1 MSRKRS
7 HQRKPGKRYPNDPIH
22 GRRPEFNPGHP
33 LWQDIQDR
41 LATGVYTFPQVS
53 VHAEKMGFPL
63 TVFQIQVGL
72 KRYKPAHL
80 PMRVFPWLADM
91 VQHILD
97 NFVDWDAQ
105 LDAAATQQAQ
115 LVGMV
120 MEKMRDLRER
130 PEIINGPDGVPL
142 KITNAHGHEEYV
154 ILPAASIDDK
164 IHILNAAQNAVGK
177 LFRMLVERT
186 RLHADMRVQMPGT
199 GGEQTAEGG
208 QAVGPTL
215 YTISNVELLR
225 KEMEEVD
232 REMRET
238 YNMLIKE
245 AAEVGAILPEPKP
258 LDANLEEAE

>member
-1 MSRKRS
+1 VTRKKYRLKQPRNYPLDP
-7 HQRKPGKRYPNDPIH
+7 QRGSVPKL
-22 GRRPEFNPGHP
+22 NPRHP
-33 LWQDIQDR
+33 LWRLIQDR
-41 LATGVYTFPQVS
+41 LATGVYTYPQLS
-53 VHAEKMGFPL
+53 VWAESMGFPL
-63 TVFQIQVGL
+63 TVPQIRRGL
-72 KRYKPAHL
+72 DRYKPSYL

-208 QAVGPTL
+208 QGVGPTL

-225 KEMEEVD
+225 KEMDEVD
-232 REMRET
+232 REMRAT

-245 AAEVGAILPEPKP
+245 AAEVGATLPEPKP
-258 LDANLEEAE
+258 LDAHLEEAE

>member
-1 MSRKRS
+1 MKKRRPRLNR
-7 HQRKPGKRYPNDPIH
+7 QPNDPIH
-22 GRRPEFNPGHP
+22 GPLPKFRPGHP

-41 LATGVYTFPQVS
+41 LATGVYTYQHVAA
-53 VHAEKMGFPL
+53 HAEKMGFPL

-91 VQHILD
+91 VQHVLD

-120 MEKMRDLRER
+120 MEKMRGLRER
-130 PEIINGPDGVPL
+130 PEIINGPDGQPL
-142 KITNAHGHEEYV
+142 KTTNSHGNEEFV
-154 ILPAASIDDK
+154 FLPAASIDDK
-164 IHILNAAQNAVGK
+164 IHLLNAAQNAVGK

-186 RLHADMRVQMPGT
+186 RLHADMRVQMPGNT
-199 GGEQTAEGG
+199 YAEGG
-208 QAVGPTL
+208 QAIGPTL

-238 YNMLIKE
+238 YNMLIRE
-245 AAEVGAILPEPKP
+245 AAEVGATLPEPKP